1 MKKQFSIVLVL
12 VLLLSIL
19 GCEESLFEREGGDSM
34 NTDGPMSIN
43 KEPFGS
49 VDGKAVD
56 LYTLTNANGLV
67 AKITTYGGIMTELW
81 VPDKN
86 GEPGDILLGYDS
98 VDKYVAGSPY
108 FGALIGRYGNRIGKG
123 KFTLGGREYTLATND
138 NDINHLHGG
147 VKGFDKVIWTA
158 KPVKTSD
165 GVGLELKYTSKDGE
179 EGYPGTLKATVVY
192 MLTNDNELTVE
203 YWATTNK
210 MTVCNL
216 TQHNYYN
223 LGGHASGKILDHQ
236 LMLNSDFF
244 TPTDSGLIP
253 TGQILKVAGTP
264 MDFNKATAIG
274 ARVNTDYEPLKFGG
288 GYDHNWILDKGDM
301 QGKMTLAAVVTEPQ
315 SGRTMEIWT
324 DQPAIQFYCGN
335 FLDGSNVGKGG
346 VPYEHRTGFCLE
358 TQHYPDSPNHSH
370 FPSTTLL
377 PGQEY
382 NTKTVHKFYAK

>member
-1 MKKQFSIVLVL
+1 MKMKKRFRVVLVS

-19 GCEESLFEREGGDSM
+19 GCEENLSEGGNS
-34 NTDGPMSIN
+34 MSID
-43 KEPFGS
+43 KQPFGK
-49 VDGKAVD
+49 VNGKAVD
-56 LYTLTNANGLV
+56 LYTLTNANGMA
-67 AKITTYGGIMTELW
+67 AKITNYGGIMTELW

-86 GEPGDILLGYDS
+86 GEPGDILLGYDTL
-98 VDKYVAGSPY
+98 DEYVKNNPY

-123 KFTLGGREYTLATND
+123 KFTLGGKEYTLAQN
-138 NDINHLHGG
+138 NNGNHLHGG
-147 VKGFDKVIWTA
+147 IKGFDKVVWDA
-158 KPVKTSD
+158 RAVRKSD
-165 GVGLELKYTSKDGE
+165 SVGLELKYISKDRE
-179 EGYPGTLKATVVY
+179 EGYPGRLNARIVY

-210 MTVCNL
+210 KTVCNL

-223 LGGHASGKILDHQ
+223 LGGHASGTILDHQ

-244 TPTDSGLIP
+244 TPTDAGLIP
-253 TGQILKVAGTP
+253 TGEILKVEGTP

-301 QGKMTLAAVVTEPQ
+301 QGKMTLAAKVTEPK

-324 DQPAIQFYCGN
+324 DEPAIQFYCGN
-335 FLDGSNVGKGG
+335 FLDGTNVGKGK
-346 VPYEHRTGFCLE
+346 VAYQHRTGFCLE

-370 FPSTTLL
+370 FPSTVLL

-382 NTKTVHKFYAK
+382 HTKTVHKFYAK